1 MSAIG
6 VMVSYVARKDERA
19 VGVSIAINQAIAEV
33 STAAAIQNF
42 SNGAI
47 KDGTSN
53 LAAATSAAASII
65 SSASAG
71 LGKRGKA
78 FSYAPD
84 RIAYTSGLIST
95 ALSYIDIDYEEIEI
109 RGLRNLA
116 KLIKDGDEDGRPFP
130 GTEEEKA
137 KKIKDIERKIEEIK
151 RKRKRKSR
159 GFLY

>member
-1 MSAIG
+1 
-6 VMVSYVARKDERA
+6 MVSYVARKDERA
-19 VGVSIAINQAIAEV
+19 VGIYIAINQAIAEV

-71 LGKRGKA
+71 QGKGGKA

-95 ALSYIDIDYEEIEI
+95 ALSYVDSEGIEI

-151 RKRKRKSR
+151 RKRKRRSR